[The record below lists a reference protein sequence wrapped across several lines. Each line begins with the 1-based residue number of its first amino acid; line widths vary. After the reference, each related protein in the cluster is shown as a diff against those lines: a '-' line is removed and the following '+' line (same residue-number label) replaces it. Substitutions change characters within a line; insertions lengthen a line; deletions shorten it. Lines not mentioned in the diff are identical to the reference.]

1 MRRLSTFAAAG
12 ITASALLLTACGTNA
27 DTSSD
32 EGSAS
37 ASSGGSGDLKVALA
51 YDVGGRGDKSFNDAA
66 YAGLQEAKKAAE
78 FESTEGEAS
87 TDEDEATRENR
98 LRGFADDGYNVVV
111 GVGFAYSESVNAV
124 APDYPDVN
132 FAIIDGFD
140 PDEEENANVAYL
152 TFAEEQ
158 GSFLVGAAA
167 ALQTESDQI
176 GFVGGVN
183 NALIQKF
190 EAGYV
195 AGAKEV
201 NPDIDVAV
209 TYLEET
215 DVSGFNA
222 PDDGQAAATA
232 MYDDGADIVYH
243 ASGASGAG
251 VFDAA
256 TQADKFAIG
265 VDSDQW
271 QSASAE
277 QKPHIM
283 TSMLKRVDVAT
294 KDFIASVES
303 GSPQTGYTT
312 FDLKADGVG
321 YSTSGDLL
329 TADTI
334 SQLDGFKQQIVDGD
348 IKVPTAP

>member
-12 ITASALLLTACGTNA
+12 ITASALLLAGCGTNA
-27 DTSSD
+27 DSGSD
-32 EGSAS
+32 DASAE

-66 YAGLQEAKKAAE
+66 YKGLQEAKQASD

-140 PDEEENANVAYL
+140 PDDTENENVAYL

-158 GSFLVGAAA
+158 GSYLVGAAA
-167 ALQTESDQI
+167 ALQSESGQI

-190 EAGYV
+190 QAGYE
-195 AGAKEV
+195 AGAKAAK
-201 NPDIDVAV
+201 PDVKIDV

-232 MYDDGADIVYH
+232 MYEGGADVVYH
-243 ASGASGAG
+243 AAGASGAG

-271 QSASAE
+271 QSASAD

-294 KDFIASVES
+294 KDFIASVAD
-303 GSPQTGYTT
+303 GKPQTGYTT

-329 TADTI
+329 TEDTI
-334 SQLDGFKQQIVDGD
+334 SKLEGYKKQIVDGD
-348 IKVPTAP
+348 VTVPDKP